1 MRILRSS
8 LAVLLVVSAAA
19 FAIGVTLER
28 SDGGESDQYESITPT
43 VVTGEQAETS
53 EQHTEDESGESG
65 EPSASGE
72 SAEQRA
78 AETGATTDAHDES
91 SENLFGINPEAI
103 WLVVLA
109 VAISVLLA
117 LAVWETTS
125 IVVLVAVVAFGIV
138 FAAFDVR
145 EAFHQADESNS
156 GLVVVA
162 VIVAILHL
170 GVAALAGYL
179 IMRRSDVGLTAP
191 ASA

>member
-1 MRILRSS
+1 
-8 LAVLLVVSAAA
+8 LAILLVVSAAA
-19 FAIGVTLER
+19 FAIGVILER
-28 SDGGESDQYESITPT
+28 SSGGESDQQTSNTPT

-53 EQHTEDESGESG
+53 EEHTEGESGESG

-72 SAEQRA
+72 SAEQLA
-78 AETGATTDAHDES
+78 AETGTTSDAHNES
-91 SENLFGINPEAI
+91 SERLFGVNPEAT

-109 VAISVLLA
+109 VALSALLA
-117 LAVWETTS
+117 LAVWKTTS
-125 IVVLVAVVAFGIV
+125 IVVLVAVVAFGLV

-145 EAFHQADESNS
+145 EAIHQSDESNS

-170 GVAALAGYL
+170 SVAAVAGYL
-179 IMRRSDVGLTAP
+179 IMRRSNVGLAAP

>member
-1 MRILRSS
+1 MRFLRSA

-28 SDGGESDQYESITPT
+28 SNDGQSDQHASNPPT

-53 EQHTEDESGESG
+53 EQHAEGESGESG
-65 EPSASGE
+65 ELSESGE

-78 AETGATTDAHDES
+78 AETGSTSETHNES
-91 SENLFGINPEAI
+91 SEKLFGVNPEAT

-109 VAISVLLA
+109 VALSVLLA
-117 LAVWETTS
+117 LAVWRTNSTA
-125 IVVLVAVVAFGIV
+125 VLLAVVAFGLV

-145 EAFHQADESNS
+145 EAIHQSDESNS

-170 GVAALAGYL
+170 GVAAVAGCL
-179 IMRRSDVGLTAP
+179 IMRRSDVGLAAP